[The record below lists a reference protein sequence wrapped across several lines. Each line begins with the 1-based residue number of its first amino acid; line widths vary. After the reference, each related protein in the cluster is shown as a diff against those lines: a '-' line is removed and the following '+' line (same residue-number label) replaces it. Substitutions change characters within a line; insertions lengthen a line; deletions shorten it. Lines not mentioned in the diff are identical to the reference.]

1 MCRNFGDNGD
11 RMLNFQVLEK
21 NEEKIKSFSLMGLAM
36 VLGYI
41 SSKGNILGF
50 NSPVNIVIVSISG
63 FSSIPAF
70 IASVLSYVINGN
82 IAEGIPS
89 ICAMTTIVVL
99 KTFVFPHT
107 YNNSP
112 FSLAVMSGAVTLFF
126 GALLSLVMPSRVEV
140 TIYRS
145 FSAILCFFLVYF
157 SKYCYEN
164 YKKTGTISIKGL
176 NGVGLSILYVML
188 VATLTSVSILG
199 INLGRAFGVVIM
211 LFAVN
216 RYKHIGGAVCGA
228 LATCGVILC
237 APELAKNTLLLA
249 TSGLIC
255 GAFASFGIAAIIIV
269 FIGVSLVSLVTIGMN
284 PDTFKLFADL
294 IAGAVIY
301 LAIPEGKVTGAL
313 KLVSG
318 TNKATEISNKT
329 VSSKLTFASNALTDV
344 KNQISTVTE
353 AMEKKVTPTQLGRLV
368 KNSVCRDCPMNPIC
382 WQRKECETKSVF
394 TQLQRKIACLE
405 KLGEEDI
412 SKKLP
417 ECIRK
422 ELLANTYNMMYT
434 NMLFE
439 QSSSRKLREMREFL
453 STQLETMGNVLDDIS
468 QDVSKLS
475 NVDVG
480 MSSRAS
486 ELVRRLG
493 GENQRACIYVD
504 ERKML
509 RGEIFYS
516 SQSHIDAVKLTVE
529 LGDMIGCELEMP
541 RKVTIGDTTRLEYSE
556 RPVYILSQG
565 YYQTAGVP
573 NQHSGDYYE
582 KLTINNTESYII
594 LSDGMGTGNRARLD
608 SMFTVNLTA
617 RLLTAGVSDETAVK
631 LLNSVL
637 QVKCW
642 EESFATL
649 DLVKFDLCGG
659 YLNILKAGAGPS
671 YIYRDGQLK
680 KIEGYAFPLGILSE
694 TSASQIRNKLF
705 KNDIVIIC
713 SDGVN
718 ESAVRAVL
726 RNKREVLKM
735 SPEDISR
742 EIGEL
747 AAEKSMALKPDDI
760 TVICSKVGKK

>member
-1 MCRNFGDNGD
+1 
-11 RMLNFQVLEK
+11 MLNFQVLEK

-82 IAEGIPS
+82 IIEGIPG
-89 ICAMTTIVVL
+89 ICSMATIILL
-99 KTFVFPHT
+99 KTLVFPHN
-107 YNNSP
+107 YNNST
-112 FSLAVMSGAVTLFF
+112 FSLSVMAGAVTLFY
-126 GALLSLVMPSRVEV
+126 GAMISLIMPTRFEV
-140 TIYRS
+140 TVYRV
-145 FSAILCFFLVYF
+145 FAAMLCFFLVYF

-164 YKKTGTISIKGL
+164 FKKTGTISIKGL

-188 VATLTSVSILG
+188 VATLSSVSILG

-269 FIGVSLVSLVTIGMN
+269 FIAVSLVSLVTIGMN

-301 LAIPEGKVTGAL
+301 LAIPEGKIAGAL

-318 TNKATEISNKT
+318 TNKATEISNKS
-329 VSSKLTFASNALTDV
+329 VSSKLSFASNALTDV

-368 KNSVCRDCPMNPIC
+368 KDSVCRECPMNAIC
-382 WQRKECETKSVF
+382 WQRKESETKSVF

-405 KLGEEDI
+405 KLCEEDI
-412 SKKLP
+412 AKKLP

-422 ELLANTYNMMYT
+422 EFLANTYNLMYT

-439 QSSSRKLREMREFL
+439 QSSSRKLKEMREFL

-468 QDVSKLS
+468 QDVSKLT

-480 MSSRAS
+480 LSSRAS

-504 ERKML
+504 DRKML
-509 RGEIFYS
+509 RAEIFYS
-516 SQSHIDAVKLTVE
+516 SKSHIDAVRLTVE
-529 LGDMIGCELEMP
+529 LSDIVGCELEMP

-556 RPVYILSQG
+556 RPVYSLSQG
-565 YYQTAGVP
+565 FYQTSGEP

-671 YIYRDGQLK
+671 YIYRDGQLQ
-680 KIEGYAFPLGILSE
+680 KIESYAFPLGILSE
-694 TSASQIRNKLF
+694 TSVNQIRNKLF
-705 KNDIVIIC
+705 KNDLVIIC
-713 SDGVN
+713 SDGVS
-718 ESAVRAVL
+718 EKSVRNVFKN
-726 RNKREVLKM
+726 RREVARM
-735 SPEDISR
+735 TPDEISKR
-742 EIGEL
+742 IGEFS
-747 AAEKSMALKPDDI
+747 AENNITLKSDDI
-760 TVICSKVGKK
+760 TVICSKIGKN

>member
-1 MCRNFGDNGD
+1 MVIG
-11 RMLNFQVLEK
+11 MLNFQVLEK
-21 NEEKIKSFSLMGLAM
+21 NESKIKSFSLMGVAM

-41 SSKGNILGF
+41 ASMGNILGF
-50 NSPVNIVIVSISG
+50 NSPVNIVIVSLSG
-63 FSSIPAF
+63 SNSIPAF
-70 IASVLSYVINGN
+70 IAAVLSYVINGN
-82 IAEGIPS
+82 ISEGIPS
-89 ICAMTTIVVL
+89 ICAMSVIVVL
-99 KTFVFPHT
+99 KTFIFPQS
-107 YNNSP
+107 YNHSP
-112 FSLAVMSGAVTLFF
+112 FSLAVMSGSVTLFF
-126 GALLSLVMPSRVEV
+126 GALLSLVLPTRFEV
-140 TIYRS
+140 TVYRA
-145 FSAILCFFLVYF
+145 FSSILCFFLVF
-157 SKYCYEN
+157 FAKYCYEN
-164 YKKTGTISIKGL
+164 YKKTGIISIKGL
-176 NGVGLSILYVML
+176 NGIGLSVLYVML
-188 VATLTSVSILG
+188 VATLTSVSLLG
-199 INLGRAFGVVIM
+199 INLGRAFGVVVM
-211 LFAVN
+211 LFAIN

-237 APELAKNTLLLA
+237 APDLAKNTLLLA

-255 GAFASFGIAAIIIV
+255 GAFASFGIIAIILV

-284 PDTFKLFADL
+284 SDTFKLFADL

-301 LAIPEGKVTGAL
+301 LAVPEGKVLGAL

-329 VSSKLTFASNALTDV
+329 VSSKLSFASSALSDV

-368 KNSVCRDCPMNPIC
+368 KDSVCRECPMNAIC

-394 TQLQRKIACLE
+394 TQLQRKIACME
-405 KLGEEDI
+405 KLSEDDI
-412 SKKLP
+412 TKKLP

-422 ELLANTYNMMYT
+422 ELLANTYNLMYT

-453 STQLETMGNVLDDIS
+453 STQLETMGDVLDDIS
-468 QDVSKLS
+468 QDVSKLL

-480 MSSRAS
+480 LSSRAS
-486 ELVRRLG
+486 ELIRRLG

-509 RGEIFYS
+509 RGEFFYS
-516 SQSHIDAVKLTVE
+516 SKSNIDIVRLTVE
-529 LGDMIGCELEMP
+529 LSDITGCELEMP

-556 RPVYILSQG
+556 RPSYSLEQG
-565 YYQTAGVP
+565 FYQAASTPG
-573 NQHSGDYYE
+573 QHSGDYFE

-608 SMFTVNLTA
+608 SMFTVNLAA
-617 RLLTAGVSDETAVK
+617 RLLTAGVSDLTTVK

-649 DLVKFDLCGG
+649 DLVEFDLCGG

-671 YIYRDGQLK
+671 YLYRDGQLK

-694 TSASQIRNKLF
+694 TSVNQIRNKLF
-705 KNDIVIIC
+705 KNDIIIIC
-713 SDGVN
+713 SDGVS
-718 ESAVRAVL
+718 ESAISKVL
-726 RNKREVLKM
+726 RNRKEVSKM
-735 SPEDISR
+735 TLDEISR
-742 EIGEL
+742 CIGEL
-747 AAEKSMALKPDDI
+747 AENKNTTSKHDDI
-760 TVICSKVGKK
+760 TVICSRISKK

>member
-1 MCRNFGDNGD
+1 
-11 RMLNFQVLEK
+11 MLNFQVLEK

-70 IASVLSYVINGN
+70 IASVLSYIINEN
-82 IAEGIPS
+82 IIEGIPD
-89 ICAMTTIVVL
+89 ICSMATIIVL
-99 KTFVFPHT
+99 KMFVFPHN

-112 FSLAVMSGAVTLFF
+112 FSLSVMAGAVTLFY
-126 GALLSLVMPSRVEV
+126 GAMISLIMPTRFEV
-140 TIYRS
+140 TVYRAFAS
-145 FSAILCFFLVYF
+145 MLCFFLVYF
-157 SKYCYEN
+157 SKYCFEN

-188 VATLTSVSILG
+188 VATLSSVSVLG

-269 FIGVSLVSLVTIGMN
+269 FIAVSLVSLVTIGMN
-284 PDTFKLFADL
+284 SDTFKLFADL

-301 LAIPEGKVTGAL
+301 LAIPEGKIAGAL

-318 TNKATEISNKT
+318 TNRATEISNKS

-353 AMEKKVTPTQLGRLV
+353 AMEKKVTPTQLGKLV
-368 KNSVCRDCPMNPIC
+368 KDSVCRECPMNAIC
-382 WQRKECETKSVF
+382 WQRKESETKSVF

-405 KLGEEDI
+405 KLCEDDI
-412 SKKLP
+412 AKKLP

-422 ELLANTYNMMYT
+422 EFLANTYNLMYT

-453 STQLETMGNVLDDIS
+453 STQLETMGNVLEDIS
-468 QDVSKLS
+468 QDVSKLT

-480 MSSRAS
+480 LSSRAS

-509 RGEIFYS
+509 RAEIFYS
-516 SQSHIDAVKLTVE
+516 SKSHVDAVRLTVE
-529 LGDMIGCELEMP
+529 LSDIVGCELEMP

-556 RPVYILSQG
+556 HPVFSLSQG
-565 YYQTAGVP
+565 FYQTSGEP
-573 NQHSGDYYE
+573 NQHSGDYFE

-671 YIYRDGQLK
+671 YIYRDSQLQ
-680 KIEGYAFPLGILSE
+680 KIESCAFPLGILSE
-694 TSASQIRNKLF
+694 TSVNQIRNKLF
-705 KNDIVIIC
+705 KNDLVIIC
-713 SDGVN
+713 SDGVS
-718 ESAVRAVL
+718 EKSVRSVFKN
-726 RNKREVLKM
+726 RRDVSRMTPDEISKR
-735 SPEDISR
+735 
-742 EIGEL
+742 IGEFS
-747 AAEKSMALKPDDI
+747 AENNTGLKSDDI
-760 TVICSKVGKK
+760 TVICSKIGKN

>member
-1 MCRNFGDNGD
+1 MVIG
-11 RMLNFQVLEK
+11 MLNFQVLEK

-41 SSKGNILGF
+41 ASKGSILGF

-63 FSSIPAF
+63 FSSVPAF

-82 IAEGIPS
+82 ISEGIPS
-89 ICAMTTIVVL
+89 ICSMLTIVVL

-107 YNNSP
+107 YNHSP

-126 GALLSLVMPSRVEV
+126 GALMSLVMPTRVDLIV
-140 TIYRS
+140 YRAFAS
-145 FSAILCFFLVYF
+145 MLCFFLVFF

-164 YKKTGTISIKGL
+164 YKKTGIISIKGL

-255 GAFASFGIAAIIIV
+255 GAFASFGIIAIILV
-269 FIGVSLVSLVTIGMN
+269 FIGVSLVSLITIGMN

-294 IAGAVIY
+294 IAGAVVY
-301 LAIPEGKVTGAL
+301 LAVPDGKVSGAL

-329 VSSKLTFASNALTDV
+329 VSSKLSFASGALHDV

-353 AMEKKVTPTQLGRLV
+353 AMEKKVTPTQLGKLV
-368 KNSVCRDCPMNPIC
+368 KDSVCRECPMNITC
-382 WQRKECETKSVF
+382 WQRKDGETKSVF
-394 TQLQRKIACLE
+394 TQLQRKIACME

-412 SKKLP
+412 GKKLP
-417 ECIRK
+417 DCIRK
-422 ELLANTYNMMYT
+422 ELLANTYNLMYT

-453 STQLETMGNVLDDIS
+453 STQLETMGDVLNDIS
-468 QDVSKLS
+468 HDVSKLL

-480 MSSRAS
+480 LSSRAS
-486 ELVRRLG
+486 ELIKRMG
-493 GENQRACIYVD
+493 GENQRVCIYVD

-516 SQSHIDAVKLTVE
+516 SKSRIDVVRLTVE
-529 LGDMIGCELEMP
+529 LSDITGCELEMP

-556 RPVYILSQG
+556 RPMYSASMG
-565 YYQTAGVP
+565 YYQTASVSG
-573 NQHSGDYYE
+573 QHSGDYYE
-582 KLTINNTESYII
+582 KLTINNTESYVI

-608 SMFTVNLTA
+608 SMFTVNLAA
-617 RLLTAGVSDETAVK
+617 RLLTAGVSDVTTVK

-671 YIYRDGQLK
+671 YLYRDGQLK

-694 TSASQIRNKLF
+694 TSVNVIRNKLF
-705 KNDIVIIC
+705 KNDLVIIC
-713 SDGVN
+713 SDGVS
-718 ESAVRAVL
+718 ESAIRSAL
-726 RNKREVLKM
+726 KNRKEVSKLTLD
-735 SPEDISR
+735 EISKT
-742 EIGEL
+742 IGEL
-747 AAEKSMALKPDDI
+747 AAGENSVPKHDDI
-760 TVICSKVGKK
+760 TVICTRVNKN

>member
-1 MCRNFGDNGD
+1 MVIG
-11 RMLNFQVLEK
+11 MLNFQVLEK
-21 NEEKIKSFSLMGLAM
+21 NEAKIKSFSLMGLAM

-41 SSKGNILGF
+41 SSMGNILGF

-63 FSSIPAF
+63 SSSIPAF
-70 IASVLSYVINGN
+70 IAAALSYIINGN
-82 IAEGIPS
+82 LSEGIPS
-89 ICAMTTIVVL
+89 ICAMAAIVVI
-99 KTFVFPHT
+99 KTFIFPRT
-107 YNNSP
+107 YNHSP
-112 FSLAVMSGAVTLFF
+112 FSLAVLSGSVTLFF
-126 GALLSLVMPSRVEV
+126 GALLSLVMPARNEV
-140 TIYRS
+140 IIYRT
-145 FSAILCFFLVYF
+145 FAAALCFFLVFF

-164 YKKTGTISIKGL
+164 YKKTGIIVIKGL
-176 NGVGLSILYVML
+176 NGIGLSILYVML
-188 VATLTSVSILG
+188 VATLTSVSLLG
-199 INLGRAFGVVIM
+199 INLGRAFGVVVM
-211 LFAVN
+211 LFAIN

-237 APELAKNTLLLA
+237 APDLAKNTLLLA

-269 FIGVSLVSLVTIGMN
+269 FIGVSLISLVTIGMN

-301 LAIPEGKVTGAL
+301 LAVPEGKITGAL
-313 KLVSG
+313 KLVGG
-318 TNKATEISNKT
+318 TNKASEISNET
-329 VSSKLTFASNALTDV
+329 VSSKLLFASSALSDV

-368 KNSVCRDCPMNPIC
+368 KDSVCRECPMNAIC

-394 TQLQRKIACLE
+394 TQLQRKIACME
-405 KLGEEDI
+405 KLCEEDI
-412 SKKLP
+412 DKKMP

-422 ELLANTYNMMYT
+422 ELIANTYNLMYT

-453 STQLETMGNVLDDIS
+453 STQLETMGDVLNDIS
-468 QDVSKLS
+468 QDVSKLL

-480 MSSRAS
+480 LSSRAS
-486 ELVRRLG
+486 ELIKRLG
-493 GENQRACIYVD
+493 GEQQRACIYVD

-516 SQSHIDAVKLTVE
+516 SKSNIDIVRLTVE
-529 LGDMIGCELEMP
+529 LSDITGCELEMP

-556 RPVYILSQG
+556 CPQYSLSQG
-565 YYQTAGVP
+565 FYQSSSTPG
-573 NQHSGDYYE
+573 QHSGDYFE

-594 LSDGMGTGNRARLD
+594 LSDGMGTGSRARLD
-608 SMFTVNLTA
+608 SMFTVNLA
-617 RLLTAGVSDETAVK
+617 AKLLTAGVSDATTVK

-649 DLVKFDLCGG
+649 DLIEFDLCGG

-671 YIYRDGQLK
+671 YLYRDGQLK
-680 KIEGYAFPLGILSE
+680 KIEGYAFPLGILSD
-694 TSASQIRNKLF
+694 TSVNQIRNKLF
-705 KNDIVIIC
+705 KNDIIIVC
-713 SDGVN
+713 SDGVS
-718 ESAVRAVL
+718 ERAI
-726 RNKREVLKM
+726 RNVLKNRKEVSKM
-735 SPEDISR
+735 TADEISR
-742 EIGEL
+742 EIGES
-747 AAEKSMALKPDDI
+747 AINNETVSKHDDI
-760 TVICSKVGKK
+760 TVICSKISKK